1 MKETIEFNE
10 PIKVSVEEQTVTLTS
25 GDKTETKIFRCKD
38 VDFSV
43 DGNSLVLEGH
53 AEKKKTNSIINT
65 VKKHVLN
72 LSFGLETGY
81 EYHMKVIFSHF
92 PMNIQLA
99 GNELII
105 NNFAGGKK
113 PRKAGVVG
121 ANTKVEVKGKD
132 IIITGSNKEH
142 VGQTA
147 ANFEKA
153 TVIKK
158 KDLRVF
164 QDGIYLV
171 TKGVKQGSA

>member
-10 PIKVSVEEQTVTLTS
+10 PIKVSVEEQTVTLS
-25 GDKTETKIFRCKD
+25 AGDKTEKKKFRCKN

-43 DGNSLVLEGH
+43 DGNRLVLEGH
-53 AEKKKTNSIINT
+53 NDKKKTSSIINT

-72 LSFGLETGY
+72 LAFGLETGY
-81 EYHMKVIFSHF
+81 EYHMKVVFSHF

-99 GNELII
+99 GNELVI

-113 PRKAGVVG
+113 PRKASVVG
-121 ANTKVEVKGKD
+121 ANTTVEVKGKD

-153 TVIKK
+153 TVIRK
-158 KDLRVF
+158 KDLRIF

-171 TKGVKQGSA
+171 TKGVKQESA